1 MDYSPSNTARSYPI
15 WYDVSHRCRYGLL
28 SLLTSRRICVS
39 HNRSPWRFTS
49 IRFCVGGIHV
59 LWIRCICPQSLNAPT
74 SMVGGPQHSIHSTA
88 CEEHQNRPRSPYL
101 VFYRRRRCRRNSF
114 STVSLLVGPFHDTF
128 QHRSISFL
136 SHSWRHSTLPA
147 LYHVASGNK
156 RIGCGF
162 WSQSWL
168 VQPTFRSHRCMGDGN
183 QFRLLSSIKPLPQR
197 VTTACCAC
205 WRIRNCSLVTISD
218 TVYSCHPLPVTVE
231 GCPSGNIKEIMV
243 GIRWGNIDH
252 HQFRGSTNKVGVH
265 WMMIHYE
272 IPVWESCHCILYFRV
287 HVSMTTGND
296 VYMCCAQSVP
306 VTISAR
312 EWSDRFS
319 PIQSGGW
326 NRSGRWPR
334 YRSYVSLTVCT
345 VALLYRSYK
354 GYLFTRVTQSII
366 TGNGQATSVYAYL
379 YIYTR

>member
-1 MDYSPSNTARSYPI
+1 
-15 WYDVSHRCRYGLL
+15 
-28 SLLTSRRICVS
+28 
-39 HNRSPWRFTS
+39 
-49 IRFCVGGIHV
+49 
-59 LWIRCICPQSLNAPT
+59 
-74 SMVGGPQHSIHSTA
+74 
-88 CEEHQNRPRSPYL
+88 
-101 VFYRRRRCRRNSF
+101 
-114 STVSLLVGPFHDTF
+114 
-128 QHRSISFL
+128 
-136 SHSWRHSTLPA
+136 
-147 LYHVASGNK
+147 
-156 RIGCGF
+156 
-162 WSQSWL
+162 L
-168 VQPTFRSHRCMGDGN
+168 VQPTQPPPVSRRKQSWSMGDGN

-296 VYMCCAQSVP
+296 VYMCYAQSVP

-326 NRSGRWPR
+326 NRPGRWPR

-379 YIYTR
+379 YIYYILMF